1 MSGTVNDVIV
11 PFITTDQMREV
22 DRAMIED
29 FGISL
34 VQMMENAGR
43 NLAQLARQ
51 RFLDGDPSGR
61 RVVVL
66 AGTGG
71 NGGGGLVCARRLR
84 NWGAEVQV
92 WMTAPSSD
100 LADVPLH
107 QLGILQQMGIPIV
120 VGGELLVL
128 PPADLLID
136 AMIGY
141 SLTGPPTGLAATLID
156 AANNHGAPILALDV
170 PSGVN
175 TTTGAASGPAIRARA
190 TLTLAMPKV
199 GLRAETA
206 KEHIGE
212 LYLADISVPPELY
225 GRPPLD
231 LEVANIF
238 AQGEI
243 VRIW

>member
-1 MSGTVNDVIV
+1 MSGVMKDVTVS
-11 PFITTDQMREV
+11 FITTDQMREV

-29 FGISL
+29 YGITL

-51 RFLDGDPSGR
+51 RFLDGDPRGR
-61 RVVVL
+61 RVLVL

-92 WMTAPSSD
+92 WMTAPSTSI
-100 LADVPLH
+100 AEVPLH
-107 QLGILQQMGIPIV
+107 QLGILQRMGIPIV
-120 VGGELLVL
+120 VAGELLVL
-128 PPADLLID
+128 PPADLLVD

-141 SLTGPPTGLAATLID
+141 SLTGPPTGLVATLID

-175 TTTGAASGPAIRARA
+175 TTTGEASGPAIRAMA

-199 GLRAETA
+199 GFRAETA

-212 LYLADISVPPELY
+212 LYLADITVPPELY

-231 LEVANIF
+231 LEVPDVF
-238 AQGEI
+238 AQNEI
-243 VRIW
+243 VRVW